1 MTPRNELY
9 RGEFHRFVDDMDG
22 ELAEQAKPVLHAV
35 IDELEDVW
43 VKPALVRMRA
53 LRAHLTAPATCSM

>member
-1 MTPRNELY
+1 MHLRNDLY
-9 RGEFHRFVDDMDG
+9 REEFHRFVEDMDG

-43 VKPALVRMRA
+43 VEPAFTRMRG
-53 LRAHLTAPATCSM
+53 LRAHLTDQTTC